1 MKDIEKYINNTKRK
15 TKKAKLP
22 ALSTLHPTAVL
33 PDGAAGIATFNA
45 SFGEDINNEFI
56 EDLNNTIDA
65 SCRKFLLDK
74 GFEEDQLDDIF
85 DIEMETQAD
94 DNLSITVNADLTISS
109 LRELADV
116 LYPLIE
122 KYDEDAYFDIATN
135 KSISTEINVPMNLT
149 EKLKYLDRRGFDLHC
164 KDYGFEPL
172 YEALKDRLDSE
183 DKQKLKN
190 FISTTDDPEKVNIFM
205 KGLLMEEETPLRED
219 VDLDDGET
227 VSDTAERIIDDVE
240 VIKNDV
246 NNIITTANQYGLD
259 VLRNSADLAIGA
271 LDDFINYMSDVQEA
285 ARQEDITVEN
295 PVENVETSVELG
307 EAFEGDN
314 WKSKISTHADEI
326 IDRYLEG
333 VNGYIEEEDG
343 KYTVYPL
350 GDNPLEYDNKDEM
363 IYDMAYT
370 LDEWDVTDIDN
381 YTGNFFEYYPTP
393 QDFEDAT
400 GLEYTKENIKDVVL
414 DWVKR
419 DLNDEIQDPVK
430 IATGVAEKV
439 IEE

>member
-33 PDGAAGIATFNA
+33 PDGSAGIATFNA
-45 SFGEDINNEFI
+45 SFGEGVDKQFVDTLINNI
-56 EDLNNTIDA
+56 GNACN
-65 SCRKFLLDK
+65 KFLIDK
-74 GFEEDQLDDIF
+74 GFEQEQIKDLFSVNID
-85 DIEMETQAD
+85 TSAD
-94 DNLSITVNADLTISS
+94 DTLLITVNADLTISS

-116 LYPLIE
+116 LYPIIE

-135 KSISTEINVPMNLT
+135 KSISTELNIPMNLT
-149 EKLKYLDRRGFDLHC
+149 EKLHELDKKGFDLYC
-164 KDYGFEPL
+164 ENYDFEAL
-172 YEALKDRLDSE
+172 YESVSDTLSSE

-190 FISTTDDPEKVNIFM
+190 FISTTDDPEEVNIFM
-205 KGLLMEEETPLRED
+205 KGLLMEETPLTED
-219 VDLDDGET
+219 VEIEDNLTVGDLVDDINT
-227 VSDTAERIIDDVE
+227 RIE
-240 VIKNDV
+240 SIKDDV
-246 NNIITTANQYGLD
+246 NNIITTANQNGLD
-259 VLRNSADLAIGA
+259 VLRNSADLAVGA
-271 LDDFINYMSDVQEA
+271 LDDFIKYMSDVQEA
-285 ARQEDITVEN
+285 ARQEEISIET
-295 PVENVETSVELG
+295 PVGLG
-307 EAFEGDN
+307 ESLEDDD
-314 WKSKISTHADEI
+314 WESKISTHADEI

-333 VNGYIEEEDG
+333 VNGYIEEKDG

-350 GDNPLEYDNKDEM
+350 GNNPLEYDNKDEM

-381 YTGNFFEYYPTP
+381 YTSNFFEYYPTP

-414 DWVKR
+414 DWVKK
-419 DLNDEIQDPVK
+419 DLNGAIQDPIK
-430 IATGVAEKV
+430 IATSVAEKV